1 MSVRVKKVFR
11 MLKEQDLK
19 VLNAI
24 ERGMR
29 KHEFVPQTY
38 IVTLSGFPIDEVNY
52 RLGRLTKWKLIKQK
66 PSPYLGYRLNF
77 HGYDCLAL
85 NAFVKADIIVS
96 IGRKL
101 GVGKEADVFECL
113 TPNKEKVALKFF
125 RFGMVFR
132 SVKKVRTLEGE
143 RVHTSW
149 LYESRIAAQ
158 REFKALNLANNVGV
172 SVPKPLKYNRHAI
185 VMENIEGEILV
196 KIKSLP
202 DPVKI
207 LEKILDNVKIMYRK
221 AKIIH
226 SDLSE
231 HNVIITPEE
240 DILIIDWPQ
249 FIDITHPNSEFLLRR
264 DLENIINFF
273 YRKFRI
279 EKPDIQKVLD
289 YIRE

>member
-1 MSVRVKKVFR
+1 MSIRVKKVFR
-11 MLKEQDLK
+11 MLEEQDFK

-38 IVTLSGFPIDEVNY
+38 IAALSGFPIDEVNY
-52 RLGRLTKWKLIKQK
+52 RLGRLGKWKLIQK
-66 PSPYLGYRLNF
+66 KTGPYLGYRLNF

-96 IGRKL
+96 IGSKL

-113 TPNKEKVALKFF
+113 TQKEEKVALKFF

-132 SVKKVRTLEGE
+132 SVKKVRVLEGE

-158 REFKALNLANNVGV
+158 REFKALNLANNSGV
-172 SVPKPLKYNRHAI
+172 SVPKPFKYNRHAI
-185 VMENIEGEILV
+185 VMENIEGEILA
-196 KIKSLP
+196 KIKALP

-207 LEKILDNVKIMYRK
+207 LEKILYNVKITYNK

-231 HNVIITPEE
+231 HNVVITPEE

-249 FIDITHPNSEFLLRR
+249 FVVITHPNSEFLLRR

-273 YRKFRI
+273 HRKFHI
-279 EKPDIQKVLD
+279 EKLDVQTVLE
-289 YIRE
+289 YIWE